1 MTNLSNLTV
10 SVNND
15 LKQKLFTLA
24 RKNGASVEE
33 CLNQALAEYVENWE
47 DFYSSDLFS
56 TSDEKVYFSS
66 LRG

>member
-10 SVNND
+10 SVNSD
-15 LKQKLFTLA
+15 LKQKLFLLA
-24 RKNGASVEE
+24 RKNGSSVEE

-47 DFYSSDLFS
+47 DFYNSDLFS
-56 TSDEKVYFSS
+56 TNDEKSYFSS